1 VASAKVTGHAK
12 HHRSPG
18 GTHPSITFAFPL
30 LMGAV
35 ASGKSGASSKPP
47 AIGSAITV
55 VYDPE
60 QPRRNAVY
68 PFSLVK
74 PAR

>member
-1 VASAKVTGHAK
+1 
-12 HHRSPG
+12 
-18 GTHPSITFAFPL
+18 
-30 LMGAV
+30 M
-35 ASGKSGASSKPP
+35 ASGKSCASSKPP
-47 AIGSAITV
+47 ALGSVVTV
-55 VYDPE
+55 VYDPD